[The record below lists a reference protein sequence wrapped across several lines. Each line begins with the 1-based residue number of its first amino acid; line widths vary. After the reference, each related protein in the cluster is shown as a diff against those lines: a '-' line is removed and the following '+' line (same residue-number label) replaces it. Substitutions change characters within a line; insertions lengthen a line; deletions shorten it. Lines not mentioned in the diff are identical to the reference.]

1 MAEILI
7 QLRVVVI
14 GVAALLVTPILF
26 VALDFWAGIRKAH
39 QRGEKIRSD
48 KMQRTLQ
55 KLSRYY
61 NAILAMLV
69 VDAIQI
75 SAFTFLHIYNDW
87 TLWTLPVF
95 TLLGVGFT
103 AAVEIKSIL
112 EPADAKEAKEMRE
125 VTELAKAIAVTEL
138 AKAIAE
144 HKSDP
149 KEVAEA
155 IAEYLNKNNQT
166 NKD

>member
-1 MAEILI
+1 MTENILM
-7 QLRVVVI
+7 QLSIVVY
-14 GVAALLVTPILF
+14 GVAGLLVTPILF
-26 VALDFWAGIRKAH
+26 VALDFWAGIRKAR
-39 QRGEKIRSD
+39 QRHEALRSD

-69 VDAIQI
+69 VDVIQI
-75 SAFTFLHIYNDW
+75 SAFVFLHLYNGW
-87 TLWTLPVF
+87 QLWTLPVF
-95 TLLGVGFT
+95 TLLGVGFV
-103 AAVEIKSIL
+103 AVVEIKSIL

-125 VTELAKAIAVTEL
+125 VTELAKAIA
-138 AKAIAE
+138 E

-155 IAEYLNKNNQT
+155 IVEYLNKNNQT

>member
-75 SAFTFLHIYNDW
+75 SAFTFLHIYNGW
-87 TLWTLPVF
+87 SLWTLPVF
-95 TLLGVGFT
+95 TLLGVGFA

-125 VTELAKAIAVTEL
+125 VTEL

>member
-1 MAEILI
+1 MTEILI

-95 TLLGVGFT
+95 V
-103 AAVEIKSIL
+103 AAIEIKSIV

-125 VTELAKAIAVTEL
+125 VTEL

>member
-1 MAEILI
+1 MILNVVLI

-95 TLLGVGFT
+95 TLFGVGFT

-125 VTELAKAIAVTEL
+125 VTELAKAIA
-138 AKAIAE
+138 E